1 MMNLVAIASTMA
13 VIYWGAIV
21 LADKSIG
28 EYKRGYKDGIS
39 CQQRIIDEP
48 KCEDKRKP
56 KVVQRL
62 QQPPRD

>member
-1 MMNLVAIASTMA
+1 MMNIVAIASMMA

-39 CQQRIIDEP
+39 SQQKIIDEP
-48 KCEDKRKP
+48 KCEDRRKP

-62 QQPPRD
+62 QQPPRN